1 MRTKRPL
8 VVPLFVIVFLVAGC
22 TSSGKDQA
30 DGQIADEAPVTIKIG
45 IPSGWMTEEE
55 MQRYITG
62 PVSKKHPWITV
73 EMVPYVAGKSLNEL
87 VTAGETP
94 DIVIDTNIYGMTG
107 WTDLGLT
114 YSLTDL
120 IEKHQMDLSR
130 FEPESLDAVRAA
142 TQREDLV
149 GIPYWRHFSALYYNK
164 DIFDKFG
171 VAYPK
176 DGMTWEETYELAKQL
191 TRLEGGIQYRG
202 LEPNVTERMASQLS
216 LPYVEPKTYKSLL
229 NTEQWQKVLSFAA
242 KVHQIP
248 GNSQIT
254 YHGEANDLLL
264 KGTLA
269 MLASVNII
277 FEGNLYQNPD
287 IWDIAS
293 YPTWPEA
300 PGIGMRVDAHLM
312 GITATSPHKDAAFL
326 TIATVTSDEVQ
337 MDMSRQGRF
346 SVLNN
351 QSIRDAFGADLAFMQ
366 GKNIQAIYKTKPAK
380 TFVPTKYDGLSMGKI
395 NTALS
400 DIIEKGKDVNTALR
414 EAEESAN
421 KEIREREAGN
431 P

>member
-1 MRTKRPL
+1 
-8 VVPLFVIVFLVAGC
+8 
-22 TSSGKDQA
+22 
-30 DGQIADEAPVTIKIG
+30 
-45 IPSGWMTEEE
+45 
-55 MQRYITG
+55 
-62 PVSKKHPWITV
+62 
-73 EMVPYVAGKSLNEL
+73 
-87 VTAGETP
+87 
-94 DIVIDTNIYGMTG
+94 
-107 WTDLGLT
+107 
-114 YSLTDL
+114 
-120 IEKHQMDLSR
+120 
-130 FEPESLDAVRAA
+130 
-142 TQREDLV
+142 
-149 GIPYWRHFSALYYNK
+149 
-164 DIFDKFG
+164 
-171 VAYPK
+171 
-176 DGMTWEETYELAKQL
+176 MTWEETYELAKQL

-421 KEIREREAGN
+421 KEIREREDGN